1 MMDYEIGGMAMEV
14 TLDRLPQGIPA
25 VVLQIGCKH
34 ELRDRLRDFGL
45 VPGTEVIARY
55 RSPGKG
61 VTALE
66 FRGTVIALRTR
77 DLKGV
82 RVRWKCGR

>member
-1 MMDYEIGGMAMEV
+1 MDYEIGGMVMQV
-14 TLDRLPQGIPA
+14 RLDRLPCSIPA
-25 VVLQIGCKH
+25 IVLEISCKQ
-34 ELRDRLRDFGL
+34 ELRERLRDFGL

-55 RSPGKG
+55 RSPDKG

-66 FRGTVIALRTR
+66 FRGTVVALRTR

-82 RVRWKCGR
+82 RVKWECGR

>member
-1 MMDYEIGGMAMEV
+1 MDYEIGGMVMQV
-14 TLDRLPQGIPA
+14 RLDRLPCSIPA
-25 VVLQIGCKH
+25 IVLEISCKQ
-34 ELRDRLRDFGL
+34 ELRERLRDFGL
-45 VPGTEVIARY
+45 VPGTEVTARY
-55 RSPGKG
+55 RSPDKG

-82 RVRWKCGR
+82 RVKWECGR

>member
-1 MMDYEIGGMAMEV
+1 MQV
-14 TLDRLPQGIPA
+14 SLDRLPVGVPA
-25 VVLQIGCKH
+25 VVLQVGCKE
-34 ELRDRLRDFGL
+34 ELRSRLRDFGL
-45 VPGTEVIARY
+45 VPGTEVITRY
-55 RSPGKG
+55 RSPDKG

-82 RVRWKCGR
+82 RVKWG

>member
-1 MMDYEIGGMAMEV
+1 MDYEIGGMVMQV
-14 TLDRLPQGIPA
+14 RLDRLPCSIPA
-25 VVLQIGCKH
+25 IVLEISCKQ
-34 ELRDRLRDFGL
+34 ELRERLRDFGL

-55 RSPGKG
+55 RSPDKG

-82 RVRWKCGR
+82 RVKWECGR

>member
-1 MMDYEIGGMAMEV
+1 MDYEIGGMVMLV
-14 TLDRLPQGIPA
+14 SLDRLPIGLPA
-25 VVLQIGCKH
+25 TVLQIGCKE
-34 ELRDRLRDFGL
+34 ELRYRLRDFGL

-55 RSPGKG
+55 RSPDKG

-82 RVRWKCGR
+82 RVEWK

>member
-1 MMDYEIGGMAMEV
+1 MQV
-14 TLDRLPQGIPA
+14 RLDRLPCSIPA
-25 VVLQIGCKH
+25 IVLEISCKQ
-34 ELRDRLRDFGL
+34 ELRERLRDFGL

-55 RSPGKG
+55 RSPDKG

-82 RVRWKCGR
+82 RVKWECGR

>member
-1 MMDYEIGGMAMEV
+1 MDYEIGGMVMEV
-14 TLDRLPQGIPA
+14 TLDRMPTGIPA
-25 VVLQIGCKH
+25 IVLQMECRQ
-34 ELRDRLRDFGL
+34 ELRNRLRSFGL
-45 VPGTEVIARY
+45 VPETEVIVRY
-55 RSPGKG
+55 RSPDNG

-82 RVRWKCGR
+82 RVRWECRR